1 MATVIIYLGIAAIKI
16 YYYKTNKKF
25 VHQPFIMHYITTK
38 YKLMFS
44 NHLPFTGDNKNLTDT
59 QTYNHSTGTIGD

>member
-1 MATVIIYLGIAAIKI
+1 MATVFIHLSISAIKI
-16 YYYKTNKKF
+16 YYFKQNNY

-44 NHLPFTGDNKNLTDT
+44 NHPPVKGDNINLTDT

>member
-1 MATVIIYLGIAAIKI
+1 MATVFICLGISAIKI
-16 YYYKTNKKF
+16 YYLKQKND
-25 VHQPFIMHYITTK
+25 VHQPFIMHYVTTK

-44 NHLPFTGDNKNLTDT
+44 NHLSVKGDNINLTDT

>member
-1 MATVIIYLGIAAIKI
+1 MATVFICLGISAIQI
-16 YYYKTNKKF
+16 YYLKQKND
-25 VHQPFIMHYITTK
+25 VHQPFIMHYVTTK

-44 NHLPFTGDNKNLTDT
+44 NHLPVKGDNINLTDT